1 MQKFTP
7 RNLKS
12 DWSDLNIA
20 RVKKLIK
27 QGLMTRAGLDKIR
40 PEVLKRKPAKTTVV
54 QRTNQDI
61 PAFIKKVMKSENV
74 WEQFTELAPS
84 HQRRYTGWI
93 MEAKKDETRERRLSE
108 AIQLLKKGQLLGMK

>member
-27 QGLMTRAGLDKIR
+27 QGLMTRAGLNKIR

-61 PAFIKKVMKSENV
+61 PAFIKKAMKSENV
-74 WEQFTELAPS
+74 WEQFSKLAPS
-84 HQRRYTGWI
+84 HQKRYTGWI